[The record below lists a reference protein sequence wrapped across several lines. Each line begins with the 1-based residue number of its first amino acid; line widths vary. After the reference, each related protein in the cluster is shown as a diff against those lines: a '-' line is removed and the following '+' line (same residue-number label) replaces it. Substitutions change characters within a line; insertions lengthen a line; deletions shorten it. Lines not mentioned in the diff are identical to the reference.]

1 MKALFIAAAI
11 FIVSSCGS
19 DEVTVGNK
27 TTMEVNDTFHAGRI
41 LKGEKINA
49 KFTVK
54 NTGTYPLVIAD
65 VKVACSCTLA
75 SKPEEPIAPGE
86 SAVIEAVVDTEKTG
100 AGAITKA
107 VTIVS
112 NTTPSTRDVLIKAT
126 VMNN

>member
-1 MKALFIAAAI
+1 MKALFIAAAL

-19 DEVTVGNK
+19 DEVAIGNK
-27 TTMEVNDTFHAGRI
+27 TTMEVNESFDAGKVI
-41 LKGEKINA
+41 KGEKITA

-54 NTGTYPLVIAD
+54 NTGSYPLVIAD

-100 AGAITKA
+100 SGALTKA

-112 NTTPSTRDVLIKAT
+112 NTTPSTRDVKINAT
-126 VMNN
+126 VVNN